1 MTAVIE
7 VSKVLGCAIGLLI
20 GSVAIFS
27 AIIVAVVVISHQT
40 FNFNGLIGTIRG
52 YNLIEIIF
60 LNLTSNHNRKT
71 NMTNSQL
78 KTVQENIFS
87 IREIAMAMLQSSDS
101 HMIEL
106 AEILAD
112 RVLDIEMELYNPE
125 PEVMTKSYN
134 SISNRIETIST
145 SSLHPTH
152 ITSVPCYTF
161 TFEEWRE
168 ENRDAITEYI
178 AEYPDNFTPDMT
190 RYNMEMKL
198 WLKGPGPTGIYNDD
212 IIFRVESLEPEVMT
226 NISED
231 DFRELLVEKEYEM
244 LKENHPKQYELASDE
259 EQIEKW
265 VDAMDKQIFKLKL
278 TNQDTT

>member
-1 MTAVIE
+1 
-7 VSKVLGCAIGLLI
+7 
-20 GSVAIFS
+20 
-27 AIIVAVVVISHQT
+27 
-40 FNFNGLIGTIRG
+40 
-52 YNLIEIIF
+52 
-60 LNLTSNHNRKT
+60 
-71 NMTNSQL
+71 MTNSQL

-112 RVLDIEMELYNPE
+112 RVLDIEMELYDKDMLIYGSKISLCKELWDENLLE
-125 PEVMTKSYN
+125 PDESMCKSYN

-278 TNQDTT
+278 TN